1 MEGHPCWGTTC
12 QIAKGGDLDGSAQ
25 GKASRHD
32 MSERPHQLSGREAS
46 DSPLNTC
53 NAPHATL
60 AYLDVSVKGWVDTV
74 DCQMDGQR
82 CGEGEGCHDHVAGSR
97 EAEDLK
103 AILLEPFDLLFR
115 GLCVPLA
122 QDAAYGKAALLRR
135 HLIEGDRQRV
145 RKRKRGLKLVKTS
158 TCRAWRQEMTINQ

>member
-25 GKASRHD
+25 GKISRHGT
-32 MSERPHQLSGREAS
+32 SEQPHQLSGREAS
-46 DSPLNTC
+46 DSPLNTG

-82 CGEGEGCHDHVAGSR
+82 CSEGEGGHDHVAGSR
-97 EAEDLK
+97 EAEDLE
-103 AILLEPFDLLFR
+103 AILLEPFDLLLR
-115 GLCVPLA
+115 RLRVSLA
-122 QDAAYGKAALLRR
+122 QDAAYGEAALLWR
-135 HLIEGDRQRV
+135 HLMEGDRQTV
-145 RKRKRGLKLVKTS
+145 SEDRGLELAKTS
-158 TCRAWRQEMTINQ
+158 AF